1 MLQVEHLSYDVVE
14 EGKQSEILSDVSFTV
29 NDGEMLVIT
38 GPNGGGKSTLAKLLM
53 GINKETGRKII
64 LDGQDITDYT
74 IDERA
79 KAGIGFAFQQPPRFK
94 GMTVRRLLSLQTSV
108 IGSRTAAG
116 REDVL

>member
-53 GINKETGRKII
+53 GINKETGGKI
-64 LDGQDITDYT
+64 T
-74 IDERA
+74 
-79 KAGIGFAFQQPPRFK
+79 P
-94 GMTVRRLLSLQTSV
+94 STSV
-108 IGSRTAAG
+108 PRRASALHSNSRPVSK
-116 REDVL
+116 E

>member
-53 GINKETGRKII
+53 GINKSTAGTIT
-64 LDGQDITDYT
+64 LDGQDITDYM
-74 IDERA
+74 ID
-79 KAGIGFAFQQPPRFK
+79 GH
-94 GMTVRRLLSLQTSV
+94 RLC
-108 IGSRTAAG
+108 IPAAAPF
-116 REDVL
+116 